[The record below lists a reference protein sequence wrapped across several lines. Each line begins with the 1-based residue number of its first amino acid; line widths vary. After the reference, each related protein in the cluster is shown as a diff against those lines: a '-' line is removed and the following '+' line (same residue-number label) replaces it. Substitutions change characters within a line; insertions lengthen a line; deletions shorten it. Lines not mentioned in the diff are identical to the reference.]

1 MHETKRPW
9 DVSTTEW
16 SELFARNAADK
27 LADYLL
33 SERLGR
39 EWAAEMGVELDNIAQ
54 AA

>member
-16 SELFARNAADK
+16 TELFARNAADK

-39 EWAAEMGVELDNIAQ
+39 EMAEEMGLDEQ
-54 AA
+54 ALAA